1 MLSNT
6 ITLTNAGDGMDLAL
20 LEAEKAATAASL
32 PREKM
37 LGLRLIAEEMMAMLR
52 SVTGELKAKFW
63 LEWEAQRF
71 VLHLSAK

>member
-37 LGLRLIAEEMMAMLR
+37 LGLRLIAEEMMAML
-52 SVTGELKAKFW
+52 
-63 LEWEAQRF
+63 
-71 VLHLSAK
+71 